1 MAGVDK
7 GRVGKLFADLE
18 RYFGDLKE
26 LGIKEV
32 GQLDDK
38 RNFYSLSM
46 LLFSILNAVIDLGEE
61 IIKAKGLGLPT
72 TYREIFLIIGNSGL
86 IDKKLC
92 ERMAELMYF
101 RNLLAHEYYSFDK
114 NKIFSLYQ
122 RLYLIEGFIREAKRI
137 LKE

>member
-1 MAGVDK
+1 
-7 GRVGKLFADLE
+7 LE
-18 RYFGDLKE
+18 RYFEDLKE

-86 IDKKLC
+86 MDKKLC
-92 ERMAELMYF
+92 KRVAELMYF
-101 RNLLAHEYYSFDK
+101 RNLLAHEE
-114 NKIFSLYQ
+114 NT
-122 RLYLIEGFIREAKRI
+122 
-137 LKE
+137 